1 MKKRIGVTIISLPGG
16 LEMLMWFCIACP
28 KIDQQPQLR
37 TEKEQARLQTDATDY
52 WNSLR
57 WGIPQRA
64 SLFIEDPLERARF
77 AANQSAGQLMDVKVL
92 GARLDPQ
99 PEKGAELAI
108 SSAGSEIW
116 QTATVVVR
124 IEAIESDHILRVREE
139 NQDWYR
145 TEKGWFVNLS
155 ETSIKAPE
163 SPQPS
168 QDETSTTPA
177 EDSASSPA
185 PSSEP
190 APKD

>member
-1 MKKRIGVTIISLPGG
+1 
-16 LEMLMWFCIACP
+16 MLWWFCIACP

-64 SLFIEDPLERARF
+64 SLFIEDPIERARF
-77 AANQSAGQLMDVKVL
+77 AANQSSGQLMDVKVL

-99 PEKGAELAI
+99 PEKGAELAV

-124 IEAIESDHILRVREE
+124 IEAIERDHVLRTREE
-139 NQDWYR
+139 SQGWYR
-145 TEKGWFVNLS
+145 TEKGWFVSLS
-155 ETSIKAPE
+155 DAH
-163 SPQPS
+163 PQPTQNS
-168 QDETSTTPA
+168 QLSSDEPSTPPSESTDLPA
-177 EDSASSPA
+177 A
-185 PSSEP
+185 PHLVEP
-190 APKD
+190 PEK

>member
-1 MKKRIGVTIISLPGG
+1 
-16 LEMLMWFCIACP
+16 MLMWFCIACP

-77 AANQSAGQLMDVKVL
+77 AANQSSGQLMDVKVL

-99 PEKGAELAI
+99 PEKGTELAV
-108 SSAGSEIW
+108 SSTGSEIW
-116 QTATVVVR
+116 QTAIVVVR
-124 IEAIESDHILRVREE
+124 IEAIETDHVLRVREE

-145 TEKGWFVNLS
+145 TEQGWFVGLS
-155 ETSIKAPE
+155 ETSSQPSDNPE
-163 SPQPS
+163 SADNPKPLEEAQTSNSDSSLPS
-168 QDETSTTPA
+168 SESSD
-177 EDSASSPA
+177 SSPA
-185 PSSEP
+185 PSSES